1 MRFSCHEGAISDDVG
16 LWVYDA
22 DQRRWITVC
31 FDYPMS
37 WLLMGRE
44 AFEEVRDEEW
54 EKMKEK
60 AQALVE
66 EHIDIV
72 VADDI
77 VGINASDSGGLTFV
91 TAAGLEYEDHNKS
104 TYYPLLA
111 EYQLP
116 SDSVRTVLR
125 SEITELDRLSAH
137 VDLVSYPGVEKGVFK
152 YSHHHGGYGAMWQQI
167 HIHARLGKHAHILP
181 LECLVLDEVS
191 GTRVVG
197 FTTPLIA
204 GGDLD
209 TNKDRLFKLKHLR
222 QLMQVD
228 GPLTF
233 SSDCSL
239 NTDMAATP
247 GCRRPELQVWHC
259 PPRLVAP
266 QPLHRPSDRQPG
278 VIRFW
283 RVCQDWVQGAA
294 IPPRRILAGAQGAQR
309 RQGRGSDGA

>member
-1 MRFSCHEGAISDDVG
+1 
-16 LWVYDA
+16 
-22 DQRRWITVC
+22 
-31 FDYPMS
+31 
-37 WLLMGRE
+37 MGRE
-44 AFEEVRDEEW
+44 EFEEVREEEW
-54 EKMKEK
+54 AKMTEK

-66 EHIDIV
+66 EHIDGV

-77 VGINASDSGGLTFV
+77 VGIDVDDSGSLAFV
-91 TAAGLEYEDHNKS
+91 TAPELKYGDHNKS

-125 SEITELDRLSAH
+125 SEITELDRLSVH

-152 YSHHHGGYGAMWQQI
+152 YSHHYKGYGAMWQEI
-167 HIHARLGKHAHILP
+167 HIHARLGKHPHILP
-181 LECLVLDEVS
+181 LECLVLDEVN

-204 GGDLD
+204 GTDLD
-209 TNKDRLFKLKHLR
+209 TNKDRLFKLKHLK

-228 GPLTF
+228 DPLSA

-294 IPPRRILAGAQGAQR
+294 IPPRRILVGAQGAQR
-309 RQGRGSDGA
+309 LQGRGSDAA